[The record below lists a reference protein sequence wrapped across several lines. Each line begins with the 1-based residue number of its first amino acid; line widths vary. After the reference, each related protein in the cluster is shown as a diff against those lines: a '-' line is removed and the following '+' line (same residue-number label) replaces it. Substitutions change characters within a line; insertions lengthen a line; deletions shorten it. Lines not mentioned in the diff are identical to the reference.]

1 MDGRCSQVPRRIAPV
16 QYSEAAIR
24 RAVSARTA
32 VFFFQARIAN
42 REKAV
47 LLLRSCRATRILRGP
62 TSGQS
67 SQSLLLPQSILAMR
81 KDSDKKT
88 FAK

>member
-1 MDGRCSQVPRRIAPV
+1 MGAARRFLAELHQCS
-16 QYSEAAIR
+16 
-24 RAVSARTA
+24 TA
-32 VFFFQARIAN
+32 KQQLDALSLRVLQCFFFQARIAN